1 MIPIP
6 ILSRITVILI
16 LLMICSESYARIIER
31 RNGDTAIYSNTYAV
45 SSRKKSSK
53 LMESKFDP
61 IIEKYAAIYS
71 IDPYLVKCIIKV
83 ESDFNP
89 DAVSVAGAGGL
100 MQLMQETAREF
111 GLDDRTDPDGNIR
124 AGTAHFSWLKKEL
137 KGEVPLALAAYHAG
151 IGRVKRAGAITPI
164 KATVDYVNEVMS
176 WYDGAGDYSQAVR
189 KLYMKIDKEGTLRI
203 SD

>member
-1 MIPIP
+1 MISFP
-6 ILSRITVILI
+6 ILCRTLFVLIPFVI
-16 LLMICSESYARIIER
+16 CGGAYPRIIEGTH
-31 RNGDTAIYSNTYAV
+31 GDTANYSNTPAV
-45 SSRKKSSK
+45 SISRKSMSK
-53 LMESKFDP
+53 MDPKFDA
-61 IIEKYAAIYS
+61 IIEKYAAVAG

-89 DAVSVAGAGGL
+89 NAVSVAGAAGL

-124 AGTAHFSWLKKEL
+124 VGVAHFSWLMKEF

-151 IGRVKRAGAITPI
+151 IGRVKRAGAVPPI

-176 WYDGAGDYSQAVR
+176 WYSGAGDYSQVVK
-189 KLYMKIDKEGTLRI
+189 KLYLKIEKDGTIRI

>member
-1 MIPIP
+1 MIPFPVPYRTAIF
-6 ILSRITVILI
+6 LFLI
-16 LLMICSESYARIIER
+16 LFCGGAYARIVE
-31 RNGDTAIYSNTYAV
+31 GTHDDTVNYSNTTAKPV
-45 SSRKKSSK
+45 EKKSFGKMDSK
-53 LMESKFDP
+53 YDP
-61 IIEKYAAIYS
+61 IIEKYAVSYG

-89 DAVSVAGAGGL
+89 NAVSVAGAGGL

-124 AGTAHFSWLKKEL
+124 VGVAHFSWLMKEF

-151 IGRVKRAGAITPI
+151 IGRVKRAGAVPPI
-164 KATVDYVNEVMS
+164 KATVDYVNQVMS
-176 WYDGAGDYSQAVR
+176 WYAGEGDYSQAVK
-189 KLYMKIDKEGTLRI
+189 KLYMKIEKDGTIRI